1 MSETYIAGYDGS
13 EASRAAVRFAGALA
27 QVTGASM
34 TIATVYDE
42 PEFTF
47 GRGGSAVI
55 SRQALVDQARHRAEL
70 TLDTLEDVDAAKC
83 TVMANSTAHG
93 LQRLSEDRHAALLAV
108 GTTHRGPAGRLVPG
122 SVAERLLQGAPCPVL
137 VVPPGAGETP
147 VRSITVA
154 YDLRPEAQAAL
165 DHGVRLAE
173 QLGARLTLVNIFE
186 PSVAYPGAGA
196 AVSAEDFEEDARRE
210 LEGLI
215 REKTAGLP
223 AAIDARVSVYAGPPS
238 VILEQAARDGA
249 DLLVAGSR
257 GYGPVRSV
265 LMGSVSR
272 HLVDHAPCPV
282 LIVPRVA
289 SEQSGDTVV
298 ATAAESV

>member
-13 EASRAAVRFAGALA
+13 DASRAAVRFAGGLA
-27 QVTGASM
+27 EATGASM

-42 PEFTF
+42 PEFTY

-70 TLDTLEDVDAAKC
+70 TLDTLEDVGGRKC

-93 LQRLSEDRHAALLAV
+93 LQRLAEDRHAALLAV
-108 GTTHRGPAGRLVPG
+108 GATHRGPAGRLLPG

-137 VVPPGAGETP
+137 VVPAAAGGTP

-165 DHGVRLAE
+165 DHAVGLAG
-173 QLGARLTLVNIFE
+173 QLGARLTLINIFE

-196 AVSAEDFEEDARRE
+196 ALSAEDFEEDARRE
-210 LEGLI
+210 IEGLI
-215 REKTAGLP
+215 REKTAELL
-223 AAIDARVSVYAGPPS
+223 AALDTRVSVYAGPPS
-238 VILEQAARDGA
+238 VILEQAARDGV

-282 LIVPRVA
+282 MIVPRVA
-289 SEQSGDTVV
+289 AERAEDTVV
-298 ATAAESV
+298 ASATESV